1 MKVPRPARRLTAD
14 LIVAKAMSHLEI
26 CRQLSNPVFGQILKA
41 LMAEYQFNSL
51 VFHEDLL
58 SARDLG
64 GKEVTFTRAER
75 SLLSTFMA
83 HPQRLLTRNTLLD
96 AISGVGSDSSDRNVD
111 FLINRLRAK
120 LGDPARSPRFIAT
133 RYGEGYVWVAEASE
147 PADTLVVVGPVHGLA
162 RAGRFAELAEALP
175 GELMRELDAAVSPGE
190 AVRLDER
197 FSPKSPTKTRFS
209 LEVSVFPTDAA
220 LQCALVL
227 RQMPGGDVVGMS
239 RIALRQAG
247 EVGGLV
253 AGVVQ
258 QFRSLIWHRQ
268 ALGMMD
274 APAAATPPLY
284 VAMHEAG
291 RLLTVDTRS
300 WLEGLE
306 QVRAS
311 LAANPDDPVVRL
323 MWGLS
328 LYVQAIMGTD
338 GQSSPGAARNAIEDE
353 IEAVALSALPAVAD
367 NPMLKLSVA
376 KLLLFVARGHT
387 AMAERLAEEAFE
399 ASTAFA
405 ASFAILGQARLMRGR
420 LAEGIDLLERAAE
433 MAEHGTEFWTY
444 TLVVLCGGKL
454 AAEDRAGLRA
464 TLQQLHEASP
474 QTLITVAP
482 FCVPADEPLSP
493 PGQAFISSLGP
504 AGATRT
510 LEYIFMTSVRQY
522 EDPRHQANVVRAVAQ
537 RLKQVY
543 GPDVVPPRIRAL
555 LEPAA
560 GG

>member
-1 MKVPRPARRLTAD
+1 
-14 LIVAKAMSHLEI
+14 
-26 CRQLSNPVFGQILKA
+26 
-41 LMAEYQFNSL
+41 MAEYQFNSL

-64 GKEVTFTRAER
+64 GNEVTFTRAER
-75 SLLSTFMA
+75 TVLSTFMA
-83 HPQRLLTRNTLLD
+83 HPQRVLTRNTLLD
-96 AISGVGSDSSDRNVD
+96 AISGVGSDASDRNVD

-133 RYGEGYVWVAEASE
+133 RYGEGYVWVAEPSE
-147 PADTLVVVGPVHGLA
+147 PADALVVVGPVHGKA
-162 RAGRFAELAEALP
+162 RSGRFSDIADALL
-175 GELMRELDAAVSPGE
+175 GELVRQLDAATSPDQE
-190 AVRLDER
+190 VRLEEK
-197 FSPKSPTKTRFS
+197 FSPRSSTRTRFN
-209 LEVSVFPTDAA
+209 LEVSVFPQAQA

-239 RIALRQAG
+239 RLAVAQVD
-247 EVGGLV
+247 EVAALV
-253 AGVVQ
+253 ADVVQ
-258 QFRSLIWHRQ
+258 QFRALIWHRQ
-268 ALGMMD
+268 ALGMID
-274 APAAATPPLY
+274 APAPATPPLY
-284 VAMHEAG
+284 VAMHDAG
-291 RLLTVDTRS
+291 RLLTADTRS
-300 WLEGLE
+300 WLESID
-306 QVRAS
+306 QVRAR
-311 LAANPDDPVVRL
+311 LAANPDDPVARL

-353 IEAVALSALPAVAD
+353 IEAAALSALPGVAD

-433 MAEHGTEFWTY
+433 MAEHGTEFWIY
-444 TLVVLCGGKL
+444 ILVVLCGGKL
-454 AAEDRAGLRA
+454 AAEDHSGLRA
-464 TLQQLHEASP
+464 VLQQLHEASP
-474 QTLITVAP
+474 RTLITVAP
-482 FCVPADEPLSP
+482 FCLPADEPLAP
-493 PGQAFISSLGP
+493 PGQAFLSSLGQE
-504 AGATRT
+504 GASRT

-522 EDPRHQANVVRAVAQ
+522 EDLHHQRNVLRAFAD
-537 RLKQVY
+537 RLQQMY
-543 GPDVVPPRIRAL
+543 GPDVVPPRLKAL

>member
-1 MKVPRPARRLTAD
+1 
-14 LIVAKAMSHLEI
+14 
-26 CRQLSNPVFGQILKA
+26 
-41 LMAEYQFNSL
+41 MAEYQFDSL
-51 VFHEDLL
+51 IFHEDLL

-75 SLLSTFMA
+75 TVLSTFMA
-83 HPQRLLTRNTLLD
+83 HPQRLVTRNALLD

-133 RYGEGYVWVAEASE
+133 RYGEGYVWVAEPSE
-147 PADTLVVVGPVHGLA
+147 PADALVVVGPVHGMA
-162 RAGRFAELAEALP
+162 RAGAFATVAQVLLTELV
-175 GELMRELDAAVSPGE
+175 RQLDAATSPGE
-190 AVRLDER
+190 AVHLDER

-209 LEVSVFPTDAA
+209 LEVSVFPNAEA

-239 RIALRQAG
+239 RVAVAQTA
-247 EVGGLV
+247 EVPDLV

-258 QFRSLIWHRQ
+258 QFRSLIWHRH
-268 ALGMMD
+268 ALGMIE

-284 VAMHEAG
+284 VAMHDAG
-291 RLLTVDTRS
+291 RLITADTRS
-300 WLEGLE
+300 WVENVE
-306 QVRAS
+306 QVRAT
-311 LAANPDDPVVRL
+311 LAAKSDDPVARL

-328 LYVQAIMGTD
+328 LYVQAIMGSG
-338 GQSSPGAARNAIEDE
+338 GQSLPEAERKAVEDE
-353 IEAVALSALPAVAD
+353 IEAAALGALPGVAA

-433 MAEHGTEFWTY
+433 MAESGTEFWIY
-444 TLVVLCGGKL
+444 ILVVLCGGKL
-454 AAEDRAGLRA
+454 AAEDHAGLHAVLR
-464 TLQQLHEASP
+464 QLHEVSP
-474 QTLITVAP
+474 KTLITVAP
-482 FCVPADEPLSP
+482 FCVLVDETLTPQSH
-493 PGQAFISSLGP
+493 AFLASLGP
-504 AGATRT
+504 DGARRS
-510 LEYIFMTSVRQY
+510 LEYINMTSARQY
-522 EDPRHQANVVRAVAQ
+522 EDVRYQRNVLRGLAHHLEQ
-537 RLKQVY
+537 LY
-543 GPDVVPPRIRAL
+543 GPQVVPPPIRAV
-555 LEPAA
+555 LEVAA

>member
-1 MKVPRPARRLTAD
+1 
-14 LIVAKAMSHLEI
+14 
-26 CRQLSNPVFGQILKA
+26 
-41 LMAEYQFNSL
+41 MAEYQFNSF

-64 GKEVTFTRAER
+64 GREVTFTRAER
-75 SLLSTFMA
+75 TVLSTFMA
-83 HPQRLLTRNTLLD
+83 HPQRLLTRNALLD
-96 AISGVGSDSSDRNVD
+96 AISGVGSDASDRNVD

-133 RYGEGYVWVAEASE
+133 RYGEGYVWVAEPAQ
-147 PADTLVVVGPVHGLA
+147 PADALVVVGPVHGKA
-162 RAGRFAELAEALP
+162 RSGRFSEVAGALL
-175 GELMRELDAAVSPGE
+175 GELVQQLDAATSPGQ
-190 AVRLDER
+190 AVRLEET
-197 FSPKSPTKTRFS
+197 FSARSATRTRFN
-209 LEVSVFPTDAA
+209 LEISFFPQAEA

-239 RIALRQAG
+239 RLAVAEAG
-247 EVGGLV
+247 EVAGLV
-253 AGVVQ
+253 ADVVQ
-258 QFRSLIWHRQ
+258 QYRSLIWHRH

-274 APAAATPPLY
+274 APASATPPLY
-284 VAMHEAG
+284 VAMHDAG
-291 RLLTVDTRS
+291 RLITADTRS
-300 WLEGLE
+300 WIENVD
-306 QVRAS
+306 QVRAA
-311 LAANPDDPVVRL
+311 LAANPDDPVARL

-328 LYVQAIMGTD
+328 LYVQVIMGSN
-338 GQSSPGAARNAIEDE
+338 GQGRPEAERIAVEDE
-353 IEAVALSALPAVAD
+353 IEAAALGALPGVAD

-376 KLLLFVARGHT
+376 KLLLFLARGHT
-387 AMAERLAEEAFE
+387 AMGERLAEEAFE

-433 MAEHGTEFWTY
+433 MAEYGTEFWIY

-454 AAEDRAGLRA
+454 AAEDRKGLRA

-504 AGATRT
+504 EGATRT

-522 EDPRHQANVVRAVAQ
+522 EDLRHQGNVLRALAQ
-537 RLKQVY
+537 RLQQIY
-543 GPDVVPPRIRAL
+543 GADVVPSHIRAL

>member
-1 MKVPRPARRLTAD
+1 MLP
-14 LIVAKAMSHLEI
+14 
-26 CRQLSNPVFGQILKA
+26 FGEILKA
-41 LMAEYQFNSL
+41 IMAEYQFNSF

-64 GKEVTFTRAER
+64 GREITFTRAER
-75 SLLSTFMA
+75 TVLSTFMA
-83 HPQRLLTRNTLLD
+83 HPQRLLTRNALLD
-96 AISGVGSDSSDRNVD
+96 AISGVGSDASDRNVD

-133 RYGEGYVWVAEASE
+133 RYGEGYVWVAEPAE
-147 PADTLVVVGPVHGLA
+147 PADALVVVGPVHGMG
-162 RAGRFAELAEALP
+162 RAGAFAPVAARMLSELVQQ
-175 GELMRELDAAVSPGE
+175 LDAATSPDE
-190 AVRLDER
+190 AVRLDEQ
-197 FSPKSPTKTRFS
+197 FSPKSPTRTRFS
-209 LEVSVFPTDAA
+209 LEVSVFPTAEA

-227 RQMPGGDVVGMS
+227 RQMPGGGVIGMS
-239 RIALRQAG
+239 RLAVAAPD
-247 EVGGLV
+247 EVTALV

-291 RLLTVDTRS
+291 RLLTADTRS
-300 WLEGLE
+300 WLEGIE

-328 LYVQAIMGTD
+328 LYVQAIMGSD
-338 GQSSPGAARNAIEDE
+338 GQSSPGAERNAIEDE
-353 IEAVALSALPAVAD
+353 IEAAALSALPAVAD

-433 MAEHGTEFWTY
+433 MAEYGTEFWIY

-454 AAEDRAGLRA
+454 AAEDRKGLRA
-464 TLQQLHEASP
+464 TLQKLHEASP

-504 AGATRT
+504 EGATRT

-522 EDPRHQANVVRAVAQ
+522 EDLRHQGNVLRALAQ
-537 RLKQVY
+537 RLQQTY

-555 LEPAA
+555 LELAA

>member
-1 MKVPRPARRLTAD
+1 
-14 LIVAKAMSHLEI
+14 
-26 CRQLSNPVFGQILKA
+26 
-41 LMAEYQFNSL
+41 MAEYQFNSL
-51 VFHEDLL
+51 IFHEDLL
-58 SARDLG
+58 SARDVEG
-64 GKEVTFTRAER
+64 REVTFTRAER
-75 SLLSTFMA
+75 TVLSTFMA
-83 HPQRLLTRNTLLD
+83 HPQRLLTRNALLD

-120 LGDPARSPRFIAT
+120 LGDAARSPRFIAT
-133 RYGEGYVWVAEASE
+133 RYGEGYVWVAEPAE
-147 PADTLVVVGPVHGLA
+147 PADALVVVGPVHGVARSGRLA
-162 RAGRFAELAEALP
+162 GVAEALVA
-175 GELMRELDAAVSPGE
+175 ELVQQLDAATSPGQ
-190 AVRLDER
+190 AVRLEEK
-197 FSPKSPTKTRFS
+197 FSQKSATKTRFN
-209 LEVSVFPTDAA
+209 LELSFYPQAEA

-239 RIALRQAG
+239 RLAVAEAG
-247 EVGGLV
+247 EVARLV
-253 AGVVQ
+253 AEVVQ
-258 QFRSLIWHRQ
+258 QFRTRIWHRQ
-268 ALGMMD
+268 ALGMIE

-284 VAMHEAG
+284 VAMHDAA
-291 RLLTVDTRS
+291 RLITADTRS
-300 WLEGLE
+300 WIESIE

-311 LAANPDDPVVRL
+311 LDANPDDPVARL

-338 GQSSPGAARNAIEDE
+338 GQSAPGAERNAIEDE
-353 IEAVALSALPAVAD
+353 IEAAALSALPAVAD

-433 MAEHGTEFWTY
+433 MAEYGTEFWIY
-444 TLVVLCGGKL
+444 ILVVLCGGKL

-474 QTLITVAP
+474 KTLITVAP
-482 FCVPADEPLSP
+482 FCLPADEPLSP
-493 PGQAFISSLGP
+493 PGQAFLSSLGP
-504 AGATRT
+504 EGAGRT

-522 EDPRHQANVVRAVAQ
+522 EDPRHQRNVLRAFAQ
-537 RLKQVY
+537 RLQQIY
-543 GPDVVPPRIRAL
+543 GPDVVPARIRAL